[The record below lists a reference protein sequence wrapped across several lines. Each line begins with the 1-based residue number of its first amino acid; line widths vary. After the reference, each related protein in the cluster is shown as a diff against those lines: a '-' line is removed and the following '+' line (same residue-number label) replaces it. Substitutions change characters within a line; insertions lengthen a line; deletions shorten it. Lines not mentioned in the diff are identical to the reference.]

1 MPIIYKL
8 TTRYGVDGLPKLV
21 KEGRV
26 QYEGNGFRNSDVLND
41 FLCKKL
47 HADTLTEEHVWIIFC
62 NNKLFP
68 VGLREISI
76 GAINQSVVDVRNIF
90 MTFLLSGGNN
100 LFLVHNHPSG
110 SVEPSNEDIE
120 LTKRIS
126 SCADLLNVS
135 FLDHIIIGKNNFYS
149 FKDNDLL

>member
-1 MPIIYKL
+1 MPTIYKL
-8 TTRYGVDGLPKLV
+8 TTRYGVDGLPKLM

-26 QYEGNGFRNSDVLND
+26 QYEGNRFCNSNVLND

-90 MTFLLSGGNN
+90 MTLLLSGCNN

-120 LTKRIS
+120 LTKKIS
-126 SCADLLNVS
+126 SCADFLNVR
-135 FLDHIIIGKNNFYS
+135 FLDHVIVGKGNFYS
-149 FKDNDLL
+149 FKDHAIL

>member
-1 MPIIYKL
+1 MSTIYKL
-8 TTRYGVDGLPKLV
+8 TTRYGVDGLPKLA

-47 HADTLTEEHVWIIFC
+47 HSDTLTEEHVWVIFC
-62 NNKLFP
+62 NNKLLP

-76 GAINQSVVDVRNIF
+76 GTINQSVVDVRNIF
-90 MTFLLSGGNN
+90 MTLLLSGCNN

-120 LTKRIS
+120 LTKKIS
-126 SCADLLNVS
+126 SCADFLNVR
-135 FLDHIIIGKNNFYS
+135 FLDHIIVGKGSFYS
-149 FKDNDLL
+149 FKDHAIL